1 MFKAITH
8 DLNVTRCELPFFDP
22 THLPPHLIK
31 LIVTCI
37 RLGKKEGKTDNKVT
51 FSIHSSRSLK
61 IMLKLSG
68 MSHEAFTK
76 IVSM

>member
-8 DLNVTRCELPFFDP
+8 NLNVTRCELPFFDP
-22 THLPPHLIK
+22 HTFDKAHCNLHQ
-31 LIVTCI
+31 V
-37 RLGKKEGKTDNKVT
+37 GKKKDKTDNKVT
-51 FSIHSSRSLK
+51 FSIHSSSRSLK
-61 IMLKLSG
+61 IMLNLSG